1 MKPRYCIGFFAGVFL
16 LVSAIGIGYQLSYKL
31 ALDRQQARVESE
43 IPKQNTES
51 VTTKGEAT
59 KNEGY
64 YICELHGY
72 VVVYLYDK
80 KTIFEV
86 TNIPLTDLPE
96 EVQEEIRGAKYMET
110 EEALYGFLE
119 NYSS

>member
-1 MKPRYCIGFFAGVFL
+1 MKLRYRIGFFAGIFL
-16 LVSAIGIGYQLSYKL
+16 MVTVIGIGYQLSYKY
-31 ALDRQQARVESE
+31 ALEKQQAKAEL
-43 IPKQNTES
+43 PKQSAQS

-64 YICELHGY
+64 YLCELHGY

-86 TNIPLTDLPE
+86 TDIPLTDLPE
-96 EVQEEIRGAKYMET
+96 ELQEEIRGAKYMET

>member
-1 MKPRYCIGFFAGVFL
+1 MRTKYCIGFFAGIFL
-16 LVSAIGIGYQLSYKL
+16 LVSMLGIGYQLSYKY
-31 ALDRQQARVESE
+31 ALSKQQAKAETTEQR
-43 IPKQNTES
+43 TES
-51 VTTKGEAT
+51 ITTKGEAT

-86 TNIPLTDLPE
+86 TNIPLSELPE
-96 EVQEEIRGAKYMET
+96 ELQEEISSGKYMET
-110 EEALYGFLE
+110 EDSVYKFLE

>member
-1 MKPRYCIGFFAGVFL
+1 MKTKYCIGFFAGVFL
-16 LVSAIGIGYQLSYKL
+16 LVSALGIGYQLSYKYVMDKQE
-31 ALDRQQARVESE
+31 AKADT
-43 IPKQNTES
+43 PKQKTES
-51 VTTKGEAT
+51 ISTKGEAT

-64 YICELHGY
+64 YLCELHGY

-86 TNIPLTDLPE
+86 TNIPITDLPE
-96 EVQEEIRGAKYMET
+96 EMQEEVRNAKYIET
-110 EEALYGFLE
+110 ENALYGFLE

>member
-1 MKPRYCIGFFAGVFL
+1 MKPKYCIGFFAGVFL
-16 LVSAIGIGYQLSYKL
+16 LVSILGIGYQLSYKYV
-31 ALDRQQARVESE
+31 LD
-43 IPKQNTES
+43 KQEAKAETTEQITES
-51 VTTKGEAT
+51 ITTKGEAT

-96 EVQEEIRGAKYMET
+96 ALQEEIKNDKYIET